1 MSKILSWDASYLA
14 RKHSTSFKSGSRIL
28 VTGASGLI
36 GINLLAFFLSEEL
49 LDKSVELHI
58 CINSTSSK
66 AFLEAIFPKVNL
78 NFKKIDL
85 IGLESQNISERY
97 DYIFHLATY
106 GQPGKF
112 LSEKQETMRLNSI
125 GLIRLFDYLS
135 PEGRYFNASTSEVY
149 SGNSN
154 LPHKESEIGTT
165 TTIHARA
172 SYIEAKRFGEAYCY
186 LKAKSGVKAY
196 SGRIS
201 LAFGPGFRKSDQRVL
216 NEFILRGLQGG
227 VIKMMDQGSALRV
240 YCYVRDALD
249 MILTLIFTDH
259 FEPINISGIEKISII
274 ELANKIGKLC
284 EARVVTGNPANNQL
298 GAPSV
303 VSSSTEIS
311 SNILN
316 KKSYVSIDEGIER
329 SVEWGRYI
337 ISLNSY

>member
-14 RKHSTSFKSGSRIL
+14 RKYSTFFKSGSRVL

-36 GINLLAFFLSEEL
+36 GMNLLAFFLSEEFS
-49 LDKSVELHI
+49 DKSLKLHI
-58 CINSTSSK
+58 CVNSDSSR
-66 AFLEAIFPKVNL
+66 AFLEAVFPKSAL
-78 NFKKIDL
+78 NFIKIDL
-85 IGLESQNISERY
+85 IGLESQNINERY

-135 PEGRYFNASTSEVY
+135 PEGRFFNASTSEVY

-165 TTIHARA
+165 TTVHARA
-172 SYIEAKRFGEAYCY
+172 SYIEAKRFGETYCY
-186 LKAKSGVKAY
+186 LKAKSGISAY

-201 LAFGPGFRKSDQRVL
+201 LAFGPGFRKGDQRVL
-216 NEFILRGLQGG
+216 NEFIFSGLQSG
-227 VIKMMDQGSALRV
+227 VINMMDDGSALRV
-240 YCYVRDALD
+240 YCYIRDALD
-249 MILTLIFTDH
+249 MILALIFTDH
-259 FEPINISGIEKISII
+259 FEPINISGIEKVSII
-274 ELANKIGKLC
+274 ELANKVGKTC
-284 EARVVTGNPANNQL
+284 KARVIPGSPTNNL
-298 GAPSV
+298 SGAPFV

-311 SNILN
+311 SCILN
-316 KKSYVSIDEGIER
+316 KNSYVSIDEGIER

-337 ISLNSY
+337 ADLTSA

>member
-1 MSKILSWDASYLA
+1 MSKILSRDASYLA
-14 RKHSTSFKSGSRIL
+14 RKHSISFKSGSRIL

-49 LDKSVELHI
+49 SEKSIELHI
-58 CINSTSSK
+58 CVNSDTSR
-66 AFLEAIFPKVNL
+66 AFLEAVFPKVAL
-78 NFKKIDL
+78 NFTKIDL
-85 IGLESQNISERY
+85 IGLESQIISERY

-135 PEGRYFNASTSEVY
+135 PEGIFFNASTSEVY

-165 TTIHARA
+165 TTVHARA
-172 SYIEAKRFGEAYCY
+172 SYIEAKRFGETYCY
-186 LKAKSGVKAY
+186 LKAKSGSKAY

-201 LAFGPGFRKSDQRVL
+201 LAFGPGFRKGDQRVL
-216 NEFILRGLQGG
+216 NEFIFSGLQSGFINMLDDG
-227 VIKMMDQGSALRV
+227 ASIRV
-240 YCYVRDALD
+240 YCYIRDALD
-249 MILTLIFTDH
+249 MILALIHTDH
-259 FEPINISGIEKISII
+259 FEPINVSGVEKVSII
-274 ELANKIGKLC
+274 ELANKIGKSCKAQVFPGSPLD
-284 EARVVTGNPANNQL
+284 NQT
-298 GAPSV
+298 GAPLI
-303 VSSSTEIS
+303 VSSSSELS
-311 SNILN
+311 SRILN

-337 ISLNSY
+337 VDLTSA